1 MSHNRSDKAFESFRP
16 MREQASSVAPAA
28 SSPNPNHVSQ
38 CFVHSLFKK
47 RCLAALRSDESQS
60 KKSPEN
66 QTPYYEDEDEEN
78 ESLTKQLAETAQ
90 SVREMNKEL
99 GEFCNISKLT
109 FCR

>member
-1 MSHNRSDKAFESFRP
+1 
-16 MREQASSVAPAA
+16 MREQASSVAPTS
-28 SSPNPNHVSQ
+28 SSPSPDEVSR
-38 CFVHSLFKK
+38 CLVHSLFKK

-60 KKSPEN
+60 GKTPGN

-99 GEFCNISKLT
+99 GEL
-109 FCR
+109 